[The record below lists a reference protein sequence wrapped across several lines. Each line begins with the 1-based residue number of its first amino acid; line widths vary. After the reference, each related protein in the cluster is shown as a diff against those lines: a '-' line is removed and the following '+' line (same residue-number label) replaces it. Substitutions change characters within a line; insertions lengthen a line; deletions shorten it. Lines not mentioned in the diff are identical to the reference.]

1 MSADNAIKIWN
12 EFVKAVSE
20 GKVNEEK
27 DLNLLNYDF
36 PFKSLIKAHIDSIK
50 ENAGINNEVIKKA
63 LPIWA
68 RIFKKI
74 HENKKKI
81 NEIIS
86 LAGDKKHVIEKA
98 IVNGYVHS
106 RDISKELKD
115 SLNDIGIIV
124 IDHPNDKEIKEQMEF
139 IYHDG
144 YFYLLRQS
152 LKKEIKDIIK
162 KKEAVSNELQ
172 VLNAK
177 RYVGLS
183 KEEQEA
189 FEKRQVDYL
198 ECIKKL
204 EMFPRI
210 KI

>member
-1 MSADNAIKIWN
+1 
-12 EFVKAVSE
+12 
-20 GKVNEEK
+20 
-27 DLNLLNYDF
+27 
-36 PFKSLIKAHIDSIK
+36 
-50 ENAGINNEVIKKA
+50 
-63 LPIWA
+63 WA